1 MIKYLSIS
9 LLFFVLS
16 LPCHFNTNIMNSNSL
31 VNWWVFT
38 LNGII
43 ALLYGL
49 LAIFAPSDTLQVIIM
64 YFGIVVLIIGV
75 AILIGAISNSRRGYP
90 YGSDLFSA
98 IIAMLIG
105 GVLTFYTTAA
115 VKIFM
120 FIVGGWAL
128 LLGIAQLYLLLNEE
142 LNPGSKKTLLINALI
157 TLGFGVLLF
166 FTPLESASVLVVLS
180 GIMAF
185 VIGIMLI
192 VFGLQLKNM
201 FVEYEEVD
209 EGN

>member
-1 MIKYLSIS
+1 M
-9 LLFFVLS
+9 
-16 LPCHFNTNIMNSNSL
+16 NSL
-31 VNWWVFT
+31 VNWWVFV

-75 AILIGAISNSRRGYP
+75 AILIGAISNSRKGYS

-98 IIAMLIG
+98 IVAIVIG
-105 GVLTFYTTAA
+105 GILTFYSTAA

-120 FIVGGWAL
+120 FIVGGWAIL
-128 LLGIAQLYLLLNEE
+128 IGIFQLYLLLSEDF
-142 LNPGSKKTLLINALI
+142 NPGSKKTLLINGLI
-157 TLGFGVLLF
+157 TLAFGVLLF
-166 FTPLESASVLVVLS
+166 FTPLESASALVIVS

-192 VFGLQLKNM
+192 VLGLQIKNM
-201 FVEYEEVD
+201 VVEYEDVE
-209 EGN
+209 EE